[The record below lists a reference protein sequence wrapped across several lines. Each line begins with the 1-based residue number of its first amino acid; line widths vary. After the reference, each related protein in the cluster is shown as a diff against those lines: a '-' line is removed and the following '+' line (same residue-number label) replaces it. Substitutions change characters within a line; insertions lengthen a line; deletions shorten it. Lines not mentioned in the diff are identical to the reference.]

1 MSKICFKKNVIIVCN
16 TLVQMEYCFLWKKLE
31 KVVIKTKNLN
41 EHSMNNHWFIKIRN
55 KKVSNIHLL
64 YSVYFKFVFE
74 SISKLI
80 ISYTL
85 QKTLL
90 YLHNIENEEVKIL
103 KKSKSRT
110 IDTFTQKQNGL
121 FFFFFFQQILLIYF

>member
-1 MSKICFKKNVIIVCN
+1 MSKICFKKKCNYCVCN

-55 KKVSNIHLL
+55 KKSVKHTSTL

-110 IDTFTQKQNGL
+110 TDTFFKKQIGL
-121 FFFFFFQQILLIYF
+121 FVSNKFY